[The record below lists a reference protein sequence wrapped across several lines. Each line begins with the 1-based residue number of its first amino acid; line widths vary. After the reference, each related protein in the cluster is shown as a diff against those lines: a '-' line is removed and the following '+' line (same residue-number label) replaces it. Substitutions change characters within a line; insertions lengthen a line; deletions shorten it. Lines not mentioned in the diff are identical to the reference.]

1 MSISKYK
8 ILNVSTFLNTKAGGG
23 TAERALRIHQFSLKN
38 GIDCITLGTSIGIS
52 KDDIS
57 NLPVSMIVL
66 PTLSKRFYLPFF
78 SFIRIAKLVKDVDI
92 IHLIGHW
99 SPLNAYIYLILKIYA
114 KPYIVCPA
122 GALPI
127 YGRSKLLKRIY
138 NLCIGMKIIQD
149 ANGCIA
155 ITEEEI
161 SHYSGYGVSPDMV
174 ALIPNGVDDH
184 LDFNHNP
191 ANSRIG
197 EITRGDYL
205 LFVGRLNW
213 IKGPDLLLKAFL
225 IIENLY
231 PKISV
236 VFAGVDEGYLNLLK
250 HQLPPNL
257 VSRVHF
263 MGFVATSEKIML
275 YRNAKLLVIPSRHE
289 AMSIVL
295 LEAGILGTPVLMTNQ
310 CGFLDIQKVDARLI
324 CSADEFG
331 IANNLNLLLSNDDE
345 LKFIGRKIQEMVI
358 KNYTWDVIF
367 KKYNNLFTKCIEE
380 LMP

>member
-1 MSISKYK
+1 
-8 ILNVSTFLNTKAGGG
+8 
-23 TAERALRIHQFSLKN
+23 
-38 GIDCITLGTSIGIS
+38 
-52 KDDIS
+52 
-57 NLPVSMIVL
+57 
-66 PTLSKRFYLPFF
+66 
-78 SFIRIAKLVKDVDI
+78 
-92 IHLIGHW
+92 
-99 SPLNAYIYLILKIYA
+99 
-114 KPYIVCPA
+114 
-122 GALPI
+122 
-127 YGRSKLLKRIY
+127 
-138 NLCIGMKIIQD
+138 
-149 ANGCIA
+149 
-155 ITEEEI
+155 
-161 SHYSGYGVSPDMV
+161 
-174 ALIPNGVDDH
+174 
-184 LDFNHNP
+184 
-191 ANSRIG
+191 
-197 EITRGDYL
+197 
-205 LFVGRLNW
+205 
-213 IKGPDLLLKAFL
+213 
-225 IIENLY
+225 
-231 PKISV
+231 